1 VNRCER
7 LRFDGSMVVAAM
19 VKSGLVLGQIVIS
32 KIRFDRGSKLS
43 ETKMSARLGITD
55 GERCLA
61 AFGLAS
67 RNTRL

>member
-1 VNRCER
+1 
-7 LRFDGSMVVAAM
+7 M
-19 VKSGLVLGQIVIS
+19 VKSGLVLGEIVIS

-61 AFGLAS
+61 AFGSAS